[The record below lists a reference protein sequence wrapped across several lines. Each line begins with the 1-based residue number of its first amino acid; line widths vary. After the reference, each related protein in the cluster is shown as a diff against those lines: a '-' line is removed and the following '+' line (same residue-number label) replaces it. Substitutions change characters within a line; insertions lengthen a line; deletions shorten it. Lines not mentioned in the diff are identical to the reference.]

1 MASSRRSFRSW
12 LPRTRWGWVLCAA
25 GLLFVLWHLPLLWR
39 QPAFTGAGFFSF
51 ALVVVGGAWLIRL
64 IARSVQRF
72 MWAVR
77 NRLLVTYFFL
87 AAIPVLLTM
96 AMFAIAGYIFY
107 GQYSIYLLAR
117 DFRARVEQV
126 RDANAMVVAALRG
139 NPHPEHIERWAIST
153 YDHYVFHHGGV
164 YSYFYNVRGHS
175 PDPNA
180 PTLPGWLL
188 RRHSPAL
195 FSGIIMRRRRGEY
208 EVAAYRPLRLGLP
221 GETTQAK
228 PASAKPPALP
238 PSARLPGIL
247 TISRLNQRY
256 MTRHTGN
263 LGVVRAILSSQ
274 RGQITT
280 EVNPEAAQSTAKT
293 GMESTTPHP
302 AAARSE
308 AYPPFPGSLRPL
320 PPARNIFDQRIFFPA
335 TLSVVHWNNGH
346 RTVLF
351 LSVITRPSILNRH
364 LFGGI
369 DLDRRGGGKLPLT
382 VLSAIGIFFILL
394 ELLSLLFG
402 LRLTRTITIA
412 VHDLYVGTQ
421 HVHRGDF
428 EYRIPVR
435 MRDQLAD
442 LENSFNTMTSSIR
455 RLLREEQQKQRLE
468 SEIQIAQE
476 VQAQLFPASA
486 PRLPGLEL
494 AGRCLPA
501 RMVSGDFYDFL
512 PLQGENDLI
521 AAHPGGAAAQASLV
535 SQVALVLGD
544 VSGKGISAALLMATI
559 SSALRAY
566 QGGAL
571 RDHESRRLDIPGLA
585 RWSAAADDPA
595 PALTSAQAAAQA
607 AALEPARILARLNNQ
622 LYHGTPAEKYATMFY
637 ALYDAPGRRMT
648 YVNAGHPP
656 PAILGPQGRRRLDQG
671 GTVVGLFP
679 ELQYRQET
687 VALTPGELLVVWSD
701 GLSEPENEYGVEFGE
716 DRLLELITRHQG
728 RPLAEIIAHVLD
740 HLREWCGE
748 QEQPDDATL
757 VLARAI

>member
-1 MASSRRSFRSW
+1 MASSRRPSRSW
-12 LPRTRWGWVLCAA
+12 LPRTRWGWVLCVL

-39 QPAFTGAGFFSF
+39 RPAFSGAGFFSF
-51 ALVVVGGAWLIRL
+51 ALVVAGGAWLVRMGT
-64 IARSVQRF
+64 RTVQRF

-87 AAIPVLLTM
+87 AAIPVLLTL

-139 NPHPEHIERWAIST
+139 NQNPEHIERWAIST

-164 YSYFYNVRGHS
+164 HSYFYNARGHS
-175 PDPNA
+175 PDPHA
-180 PTLPGWLL
+180 PALPGWLL
-188 RRHSPAL
+188 RHHGPAL
-195 FSGIIMRRRRGEY
+195 FSGIIMRRRKGEY

-221 GETTQAK
+221 GASTGSAPPVEK
-228 PASAKPPALP
+228 PAAPNTS
-238 PSARLPGIL
+238 RLPGIL
-247 TISRLNQRY
+247 TLSRLNHRY
-256 MTRHTGN
+256 MTTHTGN
-263 LGVVRAILSSQ
+263 LGVVRAFLSSQ

-280 EVNPEAAQSTAKT
+280 SVNPDAAPPSSGIRK
-293 GMESTTPHP
+293 GPESTTSNPGSS
-302 AAARSE
+302 RTES
-308 AYPPFPGSLRPL
+308 YPQFPGSLRPL
-320 PPARNIFDQRIFFPA
+320 PPAKNIFDQRIFFPA
-335 TLSVVHWNNGH
+335 TLSVAHWSNGH

-369 DLDRRGGGKLPLT
+369 DLGRRGSGTLPLT

-394 ELLSLLFG
+394 ELMSLLFG
-402 LRLTRTITIA
+402 LRLTRTITTAI
-412 VHDLYVGTQ
+412 HDLYVGTQ

-442 LENSFNTMTSSIR
+442 LEGSFNTMTTSIR

-486 PRLPGLEL
+486 PLLPGLEL

-512 PLQGENDLI
+512 PLQGESDLI
-521 AAHPGGAAAQASLV
+521 AAHPGGQAEPEELI
-535 SQVALVLGD
+535 SQLALVVGD

-571 RDHESRRLDIPGLA
+571 RDHESRRLEIPGLA
-585 RWSAAADDPA
+585 RWTAAAKKHDPA
-595 PALTSAQAAAQA
+595 AASLASAHT

-637 ALYDAPGRRMT
+637 ALYDAPGRRLT

-656 PAILGPQGRRRLDQG
+656 PAILGPQGTRRLDEG

-679 ELQYRQET
+679 ELSYRQASVT
-687 VALTPGELLVVWSD
+687 LAPGDLLVVWSD

-716 DRLLELITRHQG
+716 DRLLELIARHQG
-728 RPLAEIIAHVLD
+728 RPLAEIIAHVMD

-757 VLARAI
+757 VLARAT